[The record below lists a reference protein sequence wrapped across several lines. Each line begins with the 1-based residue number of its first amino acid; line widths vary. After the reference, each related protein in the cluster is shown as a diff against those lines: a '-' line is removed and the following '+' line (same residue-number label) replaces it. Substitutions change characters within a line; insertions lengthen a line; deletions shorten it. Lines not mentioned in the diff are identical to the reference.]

1 MADDKRI
8 EGRTTY
14 IEENMP
20 DGMLKKAAVG
30 ISRLGDAVGF
40 TQEDKYKGKTRE
52 EIAKKPMPEKKAKG
66 NSGGADSDGMKKG
79 GMVGSASKRADGCAQ
94 RGKTKGRM
102 V

>member
-20 DGMLKKAAVG
+20 DGILKKAAVG

-40 TQEDKYKGKTRE
+40 TQEDKYKGKTRQE
-52 EIAKKPMPEKKAKG
+52 VAKKSAPEKKRA
-66 NSGGADSDGMKKG
+66 GGT
-79 GMVGSASKRADGCAQ
+79 VGSASKRADGCATK
-94 RGKTKGRM
+94 GKTRGRM

>member
-1 MADDKRI
+1 MSDKRV
-8 EGRTTY
+8 EGRTAY

-40 TQEDKYKGKTRE
+40 TQEDKYKGKTRQD
-52 EIAKKPMPEKKAKG
+52 IAKKPVPEKKR
-66 NSGGADSDGMKKG
+66 SGGV
-79 GMVGSASKRADGCAQ
+79 VGSASKRADGCAIKGKT
-94 RGKTKGRM
+94 RGKM

>member
-1 MADDKRI
+1 MADDKRV

-52 EIAKKPMPEKKAKG
+52 EIAKKSTPEKKRA
-66 NSGGADSDGMKKG
+66 GGT
-79 GMVGSASKRADGCAQ
+79 VGSASKRADGIAM
-94 RGKTKGRM
+94 RGKTRGKM

>member
-1 MADDKRI
+1 MADDKRV

-40 TQEDKYKGKTRE
+40 TQEDKYKGKTRQE
-52 EIAKKPMPEKKAKG
+52 VAKKSAPEKKRA
-66 NSGGADSDGMKKG
+66 GGT
-79 GMVGSASKRADGCAQ
+79 VGSASKRADGIAM
-94 RGKTKGRM
+94 RGKTRGKM

>member
-1 MADDKRI
+1 MSDDKRV

-14 IEENMP
+14 IEENMK
-20 DGMLKKAAVG
+20 DGVLKDLVMKV
-30 ISRLGDAVGF
+30 SKMGDAVGF

-52 EIAKKPMPEKKAKG
+52 EIAKKPTPEKKRA
-66 NSGGADSDGMKKG
+66 GGV
-79 GMVGSASKRADGCAQ
+79 VGSASKRADGIAQ

>member
-1 MADDKRI
+1 MSDDKRI

-40 TQEDKYKGKTRE
+40 TQEDKYKGKTRAE
-52 EIAKKPMPEKKAKG
+52 VAKKSTPEKKRT
-66 NSGGADSDGMKKG
+66 GGT
-79 GMVGSASKRADGCAQ
+79 VGSASKRADGIATK
-94 RGKTKGRM
+94 GKTRGRI

>member
-1 MADDKRI
+1 MADKRV

-20 DGMLKKAAVG
+20 DGMLKKAVVG

-40 TQEDKYKGKTRE
+40 TQEDKYKGKTRQD
-52 EIAKKPMPEKKAKG
+52 IAKKSAPEKKRA
-66 NSGGADSDGMKKG
+66 GGV
-79 GMVGSASKRADGCAQ
+79 VGSASKRADGCATK
-94 RGKTKGRM
+94 GKTRGRM

>member
-1 MADDKRI
+1 MTDDKRV

-52 EIAKKPMPEKKAKG
+52 EIAKKSTPEKKRA
-66 NSGGADSDGMKKG
+66 GGTVS
-79 GMVGSASKRADGCAQ
+79 SASKRADGIATK
-94 RGKTKGRM
+94 GKTRGRM

>member
-1 MADDKRI
+1 MADDKRV

-14 IEENMP
+14 IEENMK
-20 DGMLKKAAVG
+20 DGVLKDLVMKV
-30 ISRLGDAVGF
+30 SKMGDAVGF

-52 EIAKKPMPEKKAKG
+52 EIAKKPVPEKKRA
-66 NSGGADSDGMKKG
+66 G

-94 RGKTKGRM
+94 RGKTQGRI

>member
-1 MADDKRI
+1 MSDKRV

-20 DGMLKKAAVG
+20 DGMLKKAVVG

-40 TQEDKYKGKTRE
+40 TQEDKYKGKTRQ
-52 EIAKKPMPEKKAKG
+52 EIAKKSAPEKKRA
-66 NSGGADSDGMKKG
+66 GGV
-79 GMVGSASKRADGCAQ
+79 VGSASKRADGIATKGKT
-94 RGKTKGRM
+94 RGKI

>member
-14 IEENMP
+14 IEENMK
-20 DGMLKKAAVG
+20 DGVLKDLVMKV
-30 ISRLGDAVGF
+30 SKMGDAVGF

-52 EIAKKPMPEKKAKG
+52 EVAKKSAPEKKRA
-66 NSGGADSDGMKKG
+66 GGTVKS
-79 GMVGSASKRADGCAQ
+79 SASKRADGVAM
-94 RGKTKGRM
+94 RGKTRGRM

>member
-1 MADDKRI
+1 MSDDKRV

-14 IEENMP
+14 IEENMK
-20 DGMLKKAAVG
+20 DGVLKDLVMKV
-30 ISRLGDAVGF
+30 SKMGDAVGF

-52 EIAKKPMPEKKAKG
+52 EIAKKPMPEKKRA
-66 NSGGADSDGMKKG
+66 G

-94 RGKTKGRM
+94 RGKTKGRI

>member
-1 MADDKRI
+1 MSDDKRV

-14 IEENMP
+14 IEENMK
-20 DGMLKKAAVG
+20 DGVLKDLVMKV
-30 ISRLGDAVGF
+30 SKMGDAVGY

-52 EIAKKPMPEKKAKG
+52 EIAKKLVPEKKRA
-66 NSGGADSDGMKKG
+66 G

-94 RGKTKGRM
+94 RGKTKGRI

>member
-1 MADDKRI
+1 MSDKRV

-20 DGMLKKAAVG
+20 DGMLKKAVVG

-40 TQEDKYKGKTRE
+40 TQEDKYKGKTRQ
-52 EIAKKPMPEKKAKG
+52 EIAKKSAPEKKRA
-66 NSGGADSDGMKKG
+66 GGV
-79 GMVGSASKRADGCAQ
+79 VGSASKRADGCVVK
-94 RGKTKGRM
+94 GKTRGRM

>member
-1 MADDKRI
+1 MSDDKRI

-20 DGMLKKAAVG
+20 DGMLKKAVVG

-40 TQEDKYKGKTRE
+40 TQEDKYKGKTRQE
-52 EIAKKPMPEKKAKG
+52 VAKKSAPEKKRA
-66 NSGGADSDGMKKG
+66 GGT
-79 GMVGSASKRADGCAQ
+79 VGSASKRADGVAM
-94 RGKTKGRM
+94 RGKTRGKM

>member
-1 MADDKRI
+1 MADKRV

-20 DGMLKKAAVG
+20 DGMLKKAVVG

-40 TQEDKYKGKTRE
+40 TQEDKYKGKTRQD
-52 EIAKKPMPEKKAKG
+52 IAKKPVPEKKRA
-66 NSGGADSDGMKKG
+66 GGV
-79 GMVGSASKRADGCAQ
+79 VGSASKRADGIATK
-94 RGKTKGRM
+94 GKTRGRM